1 MEKNMKMEEKN
12 MNNLIRN
19 IGNEMNGKALK
30 FKEIVMKKQN
40 GDGHYVAIAIGL
52 LLSIAIGGII
62 WALVGGNTG
71 LIHTWLTSITQKVTD
86 FISNITA

>member
-30 FKEIVMKKQN
+30 FKEIVMKNKTEM
-40 GDGHYVAIAIGL
+40 D
-52 LLSIAIGGII
+52 
-62 WALVGGNTG
+62 TM
-71 LIHTWLTSITQKVTD
+71 
-86 FISNITA
+86 